1 MDVQA
6 FVAGTPLAQATSFIL
21 DSGSWKFIVQ
31 SKDKALMYMKRII
44 GDGSDT
50 SLWFDPWLQEGTLIQ

>member
-50 SLWFDPWLQEGTLIQ
+50 SL